1 MNRLIVVS
9 NRLPFALDS
18 TGEDLWT
25 VTPAVGGLVSAIE
38 PVLRERGGIWIGW
51 PGIAGEIP
59 EKPLAEATRNA
70 GYKVVP
76 VALSE
81 TERDEFYYG
90 YSNEVIWPL
99 FHDLQNFCNFEPG
112 YWQAYK
118 QVNERYA
125 DAIGRCAQPD
135 DFIWVHDYHLMYVAQ
150 ALRKQ
155 GLSQKLSGLTFF
167 LHIPFPPYD
176 IFSKLPQQQ
185 RLLHAL
191 LQFDL
196 VGFQTRRDVRNF
208 LQCVR
213 RVMSDAKVL
222 SRREL
227 QLIRFEDREIRVGH
241 FPIGIDFTSFE
252 KGARSDT
259 VEQRAQRLRVT
270 FPGCQLILGS
280 DRLDYSK
287 GIPERLRAFRT
298 ALERHPE
305 LRGRVVLIQV
315 VVPSRVE
322 IPRYHEFKQRIDR
335 LVGDING
342 RFSTSTW
349 LPVQYH
355 FRSLDRDDLLAH
367 YRGCDIAFVTPLKD
381 GMNLVAKEYCAC
393 RIEEGG
399 VLILSQFAGAAEQ
412 LKPDALLVN
421 PYDVEQMADTILK
434 AFHMNLA
441 ERGARMKRMRRI
453 VRKENVFWWVDSFLR
468 AGAKIASRS
477 LRGLGKRRRSA
488 ALNTFRKTGQHQDR
502 PLDTKKAIV

>member
-18 TGEDLWT
+18 TGEELWT
-25 VTPAVGGLVSAIE
+25 VTPAVGGLVAAVE

-59 EKPLAEATRNA
+59 KGPFAEATRDA

-76 VALSE
+76 VALSG

-99 FHDLQNFCNFEPG
+99 FHDLQNFCNFEPA
-112 YWQAYK
+112 YWETYK
-118 QVNERYA
+118 AVNERFA
-125 DAIGRCAQPD
+125 DAIGDCSQAD
-135 DFIWVHDYHLMYVAQ
+135 DFTWVHDYHLMYVAQ
-150 ALRKQ
+150 ALRER
-155 GLSQKLSGLTFF
+155 GLRVALTFF

-185 RLLHAL
+185 RLLRAL

-196 VGFQTRRDVRNF
+196 LGFQTRRDVRNF
-208 LQCVR
+208 LGCVR
-213 RVMSDAKVL
+213 RVMSDARVVP
-222 SRREL
+222 RPEL
-227 QLIRFEDREIRVGH
+227 QLIRFEKRKIRLGH
-241 FPIGIDFTSFE
+241 FPIGIDFDSFE
-252 KGARSDT
+252 KEASSDAVT
-259 VEQRAQRLRVT
+259 HRAQQLRAN
-270 FPGCQLILGS
+270 FPDCQLILGV

-287 GIPERLRAFRT
+287 GIPERLRAFRN
-298 ALERHPE
+298 ALERHPK

-322 IPRYHEFKQRIDR
+322 IPRYYEFKQRIDR

-342 RFSTSTW
+342 RFSTSNW

-355 FRSLDRDDLLAH
+355 FRSLDRKDLLAH

-393 RIEEGG
+393 RIDENG

-412 LKPDALLVN
+412 LKTGALLVN
-421 PYDVEQMADTILK
+421 PYDVEEVADTILK
-434 AFHMNLA
+434 AFRMSRS
-441 ERGARMKRMRRI
+441 ERSARMKRMRRV
-453 VRKENVFWWVDSFLR
+453 VRKENVFWWVDSFLK
-468 AGAKIASRS
+468 AGATLGGRSSRTVK
-477 LRGLGKRRRSA
+477 KRRIR
-488 ALNTFRKTGQHQDR
+488 LRRGYGGQ
-502 PLDTKKAIV
+502 

>member
-1 MNRLIVVS
+1 MTNRLIVVS

-18 TGEDLWT
+18 AGEDLWT
-25 VTPAVGGLVSAIE
+25 VTPATGGLVSAIE
-38 PVLRERGGIWIGW
+38 PVLRHRGGTWIGW

-59 EKPLAEATRNA
+59 EEPFAEATRSA
-70 GYKVVP
+70 GYTILP
-76 VALSE
+76 VSLTE

-99 FHDLQNFCNFEPG
+99 FHDLQNFCNFDPA
-112 YWQAYK
+112 YWQTYK

-125 DAIGRCAQPD
+125 DAIVRSAQPG
-135 DFIWVHDYHLMYVAQ
+135 DFIWVHDYHLMYVGQ
-150 ALRKQ
+150 ALRER
-155 GLSQKLSGLTFF
+155 GISQKLSRLTFF

-176 IFSKLPQQQ
+176 IFAKLPQQQ
-185 RLLHAL
+185 RLLRAL

-196 VGFQTRRDVRNF
+196 LGFQTRRDVRNF
-208 LQCVR
+208 IQCVR
-213 RVMSDAKVL
+213 RVMSQAEIVP
-222 SRREL
+222 RRDL
-227 QLIRFEDREIRVGH
+227 QLIRFEKRAIRVGH
-241 FPIGIDFTSFE
+241 FPIGIDFNSFQN
-252 KGARSDT
+252 GARSAA

-270 FPGCQLILGS
+270 FPGCQVILGS

-298 ALERHPE
+298 ALELHSE
-305 LRGRVVLIQV
+305 LRGRIVLIQV

-322 IPRYHEFKQRIDR
+322 IPKYHEVKERIDR

-367 YRGCDIAFVTPLKD
+367 YVGCDIAFVTPLKD

-393 RIEEGG
+393 RVQEDG

-421 PYDVEQMADTILK
+421 PYDIEQMADTILQ
-434 AFHMNLA
+434 AFRMGA
-441 ERGARMKRMRRI
+441 IERSARMKRMRRV
-453 VRKENVFWWVDSFLR
+453 VRNENVFWWVDSFLK
-468 AGAKIASRS
+468 AGAKLAAQSDRIAR
-477 LRGLGKRRRSA
+477 GKRVGVAR
-488 ALNTFRKTGQHQDR
+488 
-502 PLDTKKAIV
+502 

>member
-1 MNRLIVVS
+1 MNRLIIVS

-18 TGEDLWT
+18 SGEDLWT
-25 VTPAVGGLVSAIE
+25 VTPAVGGLVSAVE
-38 PVLRERGGIWIGW
+38 PVLRERGGTWIGW
-51 PGIAGEIP
+51 PGTAGEIP
-59 EKPLAEATRNA
+59 NEPLAKATRDA
-70 GYKVVP
+70 GYNVVP

-99 FHDLQNFCNFEPG
+99 FHDLQNFCNFEPA

-125 DAIGRCAQPD
+125 DAIIRSVQRD

-150 ALRKQ
+150 ALRERSASAR
-155 GLSQKLSGLTFF
+155 LSTLTFF

-176 IFSKLPQQQ
+176 IFSKLPQQR
-185 RLLHAL
+185 RLLGPL

-196 VGFQTRRDVRNF
+196 LGFQTRRDVRNF

-213 RVMSDAKVL
+213 RAMPEAKVL
-222 SRREL
+222 SRGETHV
-227 QLIRFEDREIRVGH
+227 IRFEKRKIRVGH
-241 FPIGIDFTSFE
+241 FPIGIDFDSFE
-252 KGARSDT
+252 NGAKSEAVAHRSK
-259 VEQRAQRLRVT
+259 QLRAS
-270 FPGCQLILGS
+270 FPDCQLMLGS

-298 ALERHPE
+298 ALEVYPE
-305 LRGRVVLIQV
+305 LRERIVLIQI

-355 FRSLDRDDLLAH
+355 FRCLGREELVAH
-367 YRGCDIAFVTPLKD
+367 YRACDIAFITPLKD

-393 RIEEGG
+393 RTDGDG
-399 VLILSQFAGAAEQ
+399 ALILSQFAGAAEQ

-421 PYDVEQMADTILK
+421 PYDIEQMADTIVK
-434 AFHMNLA
+434 AFRMTPT
-441 ERGARMKRMRRI
+441 ERTARMKRMRRM
-453 VRKENVFWWVDSFLR
+453 VRKENVFWWVDSFLK
-468 AGAKIASRS
+468 AGAILGERSSRTVKK
-477 LRGLGKRRRSA
+477 RGGSA
-488 ALNTFRKTGQHQDR
+488 ALQNAK
-502 PLDTKKAIV
+502 P

>member
-25 VTPAVGGLVSAIE
+25 VTPAAGGLVSAVE
-38 PVLRERGGIWIGW
+38 PVLRERGGTWIGW
-51 PGIAGEIP
+51 PGTAGEIP
-59 EKPLAEATRNA
+59 KTPFAEATRGA

-112 YWQAYK
+112 YWQTYK
-118 QVNERYA
+118 AVNDRFA
-125 DAIGRCAQPD
+125 DAIARCAQPN
-135 DFIWVHDYHLMYVAQ
+135 DFIWVHDYHLMDVAQ
-150 ALRKQ
+150 ALRER
-155 GLSQKLSGLTFF
+155 GVSQKLSGLTFF

-176 IFSKLPQQQ
+176 IFAKLPQQQ
-185 RLLHAL
+185 RLLRAL

-196 VGFQTRRDVRNF
+196 LGFQTRRDVRNF
-208 LQCVR
+208 LGCVR
-213 RVMSDAKVL
+213 RVMSDARVVP
-222 SRREL
+222 RREL
-227 QLIRFEDREIRVGH
+227 QLVRFEKRAIRLGH
-241 FPIGIDFTSFE
+241 FPIGIDFDSFE
-252 KGARSDT
+252 KGAMSEPVARSS
-259 VEQRAQRLRVT
+259 QQLRAA
-270 FPGCQLILGS
+270 FPDCQLILGV

-287 GIPERLRAFRT
+287 GIPERLRAYRD

-342 RFSTSTW
+342 RFSTSNW

-355 FRSLDRDDLLAH
+355 FRSLDRENLLAH

-393 RIEEGG
+393 RIDENG
-399 VLILSQFAGAAEQ
+399 VLILSHFAGAAEQ
-412 LKPDALLVN
+412 LKTGALLVN
-421 PYDVEQMADTILK
+421 PYDVEEMADTISE
-434 AFHMNLA
+434 AFRMTDA
-441 ERGARMKRMRRI
+441 ERSARMKRMRRG
-453 VRKENVFWWVDSFLR
+453 VREENVFWWVDSFLK
-468 AGAKIASRS
+468 AGAKLTDRS
-477 LRGLGKRRRSA
+477 SPVKKRRRRST
-488 ALNTFRKTGQHQDR
+488 N
-502 PLDTKKAIV
+502 

>member
-1 MNRLIVVS
+1 MNRLIIVS

-25 VTPAVGGLVSAIE
+25 VTPAFGGLVSAVE
-38 PVLRERGGIWIGW
+38 PVLRDRGGTWIGW
-51 PGIAGEIP
+51 PGIAGKIP
-59 EKPLAEATRNA
+59 QGPLAEATRDA
-70 GYKVVP
+70 GYNVVP

-125 DAIGRCAQPD
+125 DAIIRTARPD
-135 DFIWVHDYHLMYVAQ
+135 DFIWVHDYHLMYVAET
-150 ALRKQ
+150 LRERSAPQ
-155 GLSQKLSGLTFF
+155 QLSALTFF

-176 IFSKLPQQQ
+176 IFAKLPQQR
-185 RLLHAL
+185 RLLRPL

-196 VGFQTRRDVRNF
+196 LGFQTRRDVRNF

-213 RVMSDAKVL
+213 RVMPDAKIL
-222 SRREL
+222 SLGETHV
-227 QLIRFEDREIRVGH
+227 IRFEKRKIRVGH
-241 FPIGIDFTSFE
+241 FPIGIDFDSFE
-252 KGARSDT
+252 NSAKCGAVAHRS
-259 VEQRAQRLRVT
+259 QQLRAN

-287 GIPERLRAFRT
+287 GIPERLRAFRN
-298 ALERHPE
+298 ALERYPE
-305 LRGRVVLIQV
+305 MRGRVVLIQI

-322 IPRYHEFKQRIDR
+322 IPRYHEFKGRIDR

-342 RFSTSTW
+342 RFSTNTW
-349 LPVQYH
+349 IPVQYH
-355 FRSLDRDDLLAH
+355 FRGLDREDLLAH
-367 YRGCDIAFVTPLKD
+367 YRACDIAFLTPLKD

-393 RIEEGG
+393 RTDEDGA
-399 VLILSQFAGAAEQ
+399 LILSQFAGAAEQ

-421 PYDVEQMADTILK
+421 PYDVELMADTILK
-434 AFHMNLA
+434 AFRMSSA
-441 ERGARMKRMRRI
+441 ERTARMKRMRRI
-453 VRKENVFWWVDSFLR
+453 VRKENVFRWVDSFLK
-468 AGAKIASRS
+468 AGATLGGRSSRTFE
-477 LRGLGKRRRSA
+477 KRRRTA
-488 ALNTFRKTGQHQDR
+488 ALQNA
-502 PLDTKKAIV
+502 KA

>member
-25 VTPAVGGLVSAIE
+25 VTPAAGGLVSAVE
-38 PVLRERGGIWIGW
+38 PVLRERGGTWIGW
-51 PGIAGEIP
+51 PGIAGKIP
-59 EKPLAEATRNA
+59 KEPLAKATRNA

-90 YSNEVIWPL
+90 YSNGVIWPL
-99 FHDLQNFCNFEPG
+99 FHDLQNFCNFEPA
-112 YWQAYK
+112 YWEAYK
-118 QVNERYA
+118 EVNDHYA
-125 DAIGRCAQPD
+125 EAIAHSSRPD

-150 ALRKQ
+150 ALRER
-155 GLSQKLSGLTFF
+155 GLRAALTFF

-176 IFSKLPQQQ
+176 IFAKLPQPQ
-185 RLLHAL
+185 RLLRAL

-196 VGFQTRRDVRNF
+196 LGFQTRRDVRNF
-208 LQCVR
+208 LGCVR
-213 RVMSDAKVL
+213 RVMSDARVVP
-222 SRREL
+222 RRGL
-227 QLIRFEDREIRVGH
+227 QLVRFEKRAIRLGH
-241 FPIGIDFTSFE
+241 FPIGIDFDSFE
-252 KGARSDT
+252 KGAMSDAVARRS
-259 VEQRAQRLRVT
+259 QKLRAT
-270 FPGCQLILGS
+270 FPDCQLILGV

-287 GIPERLRAFRT
+287 GIPERLRAFRN

-342 RFSTSTW
+342 RFSTSNW

-355 FRSLDRDDLLAH
+355 FRSLDRENLLAH

-393 RIEEGG
+393 RIDENG
-399 VLILSQFAGAAEQ
+399 VLILSHFAGAAEQ
-412 LKPDALLVN
+412 LKTGAMLVN
-421 PYDVEQMADTILK
+421 PYDVEEMADTISE
-434 AFHMNLA
+434 AFRMTDA
-441 ERGARMKRMRRI
+441 ERSARMKRMRRV
-453 VRKENVFWWVDSFLR
+453 VREENVFGWVDSFLK
-468 AGAKIASRS
+468 AGAKLTDGSS
-477 LRGLGKRRRSA
+477 PVKKRRRTAAIQNASA
-488 ALNTFRKTGQHQDR
+488 
-502 PLDTKKAIV
+502 

>member
-38 PVLRERGGIWIGW
+38 PVLRERGGVWIGW
-51 PGIAGEIP
+51 PGVAGEIP
-59 EKPLAEATRNA
+59 RAPLVEATRDA
-70 GYKVVP
+70 GYRVLS
-76 VALSE
+76 VALSG

-99 FHDLQNFCNFEPG
+99 FHDLQNFCNFEPT
-112 YWQAYK
+112 YWETYK
-118 QVNERYA
+118 AVNERFA
-125 DAIGRCAQPD
+125 DAIADSSKAD

-150 ALRKQ
+150 ALRER
-155 GLSQKLSGLTFF
+155 GLQAALTFF

-176 IFSKLPQQQ
+176 IFSKLPQPQ
-185 RLLHAL
+185 RLLRAL

-196 VGFQTRRDVRNF
+196 LGFQTRRDVRNF
-208 LQCVR
+208 LGCVR
-213 RVMSDAKVL
+213 RVLSDVRVVP
-222 SRREL
+222 RRGL
-227 QLIRFEDREIRVGH
+227 QLVHFEKRQIRLGH
-241 FPIGIDFTSFE
+241 FPIGIDFDAFE
-252 KGARSDT
+252 KGARSGA
-259 VEQRAQRLRVT
+259 VMRRSQELRAN
-270 FPGCQLILGS
+270 FPDSQLILGV

-287 GIPERLRAFRT
+287 GIPERLRAFRN

-305 LRGRVVLIQV
+305 LRERVVLIQV

-342 RFSTSTW
+342 RFSTSNW

-355 FRSLDRDDLLAH
+355 FRNLDREDLLAH

-393 RIEEGG
+393 RIEENG

-412 LKPDALLVN
+412 LKSGALLVN
-421 PYDVEQMADTILK
+421 PYDVEEVADTVLE
-434 AFHMNLA
+434 AFRMKEA
-441 ERGARMKRMRRI
+441 ERVTRMKRMRRV
-453 VRKENVFWWVDSFLR
+453 VREENVFRWVDSFLS
-468 AGAKIASRS
+468 AGAKLASR
-477 LRGLGKRRRSA
+477 LYVKKQRRA
-488 ALNTFRKTGQHQDR
+488 AAER
-502 PLDTKKAIV
+502 

>member
-38 PVLRERGGIWIGW
+38 PVLRERGGTWIGW

-59 EKPLAEATRNA
+59 KEPLVEATRYA

-76 VALSE
+76 VSLSE

-99 FHDLQNFCNFEPG
+99 FHDLQNFCNFEPAF
-112 YWQAYK
+112 WQAYK
-118 QVNERYA
+118 QVNMRYA
-125 DAIGRCAQPD
+125 DAIAQSAQPD

-150 ALRKQ
+150 ALREQ
-155 GLSQKLSGLTFF
+155 SVDRKLSALTFF

-176 IFSKLPQQQ
+176 IFAKLPQQQ
-185 RLLHAL
+185 RLLRAL

-196 VGFQTRRDVRNF
+196 LGFQTRRDLRNF

-213 RVMSDAKVL
+213 RVIFDAKVV

-227 QLIRFEDREIRVGH
+227 QLIRFEKREIRVGH
-241 FPIGIDFTSFE
+241 FPIGIDFDSFE
-252 KGARSDT
+252 HGAKSET

-305 LRGRVVLIQV
+305 LRGRVILIQV

-322 IPRYHEFKQRIDR
+322 IPRYHEFKERIDR

-367 YRGCDIAFVTPLKD
+367 YRACDIGFVTPLKD

-393 RIEEGG
+393 RIEENG

-412 LKPDALLVN
+412 LKRDAVLVN
-421 PYDVEQMADTILK
+421 PYDVEQMADTILT
-434 AFHMNLA
+434 AFRMSDA
-441 ERGARMKRMRRI
+441 ERSARMKRMRR
-453 VRKENVFWWVDSFLR
+453 VVSHEDVFLWVDSFLK
-468 AGAKIASRS
+468 AGASLLPRSTSARQRGVKIA
-477 LRGLGKRRRSA
+477 
-488 ALNTFRKTGQHQDR
+488 H
-502 PLDTKKAIV
+502 

>member
-18 TGEDLWT
+18 AGEDLWT

-38 PVLRERGGIWIGW
+38 PVLRERGGTWIGW

-59 EKPLAEATRNA
+59 KQSLAEATRDA

-81 TERDEFYYG
+81 TERNEFYYG

-99 FHDLQNFCNFEPG
+99 FHDLQNFCNFEPT
-112 YWQAYK
+112 YWQTYK

-125 DAIGRCAQPD
+125 DAIIRNARPE
-135 DFIWVHDYHLMYVAQ
+135 DFIWVHDYHLMYVSH
-150 ALRKQ
+150 ALRERST
-155 GLSQKLSGLTFF
+155 SQKLSALTFF

-176 IFSKLPQQQ
+176 IFAKLPQQR
-185 RLLHAL
+185 RLLRAL

-196 VGFQTRRDVRNF
+196 LGLQTRRDVRNF

-213 RVMSDAKVL
+213 RVMPEAKVL
-222 SRREL
+222 SRDEL
-227 QLIRFEDREIRVGH
+227 HVIRFEDRKIRVGH
-241 FPIGIDFTSFE
+241 FPIGINFDSFE
-252 KGARSDT
+252 NGAESEA
-259 VEQRAQRLRVT
+259 VAQRTLQLRAR
-270 FPGCQLILGS
+270 FPNCQLILGS

-287 GIPERLRAFRT
+287 GIPERLRAFRN
-298 ALERHPE
+298 ALERYPE
-305 LRGRVVLIQV
+305 LRGQVVLIQV

-322 IPRYHEFKQRIDR
+322 IPRYHEFKGRIDR

-349 LPVQYH
+349 IPVQYH
-355 FRSLDRDDLLAH
+355 FRGLDRVDLLAH
-367 YRGCDIAFVTPLKD
+367 YRACDIAFITPLKD

-393 RIEEGG
+393 RTNEDG

-421 PYDVEQMADTILK
+421 PYDVEQMADTILDASRLSK
-434 AFHMNLA
+434 TERSAHM
-441 ERGARMKRMRRI
+441 RRMRRV
-453 VRKENVFWWVDSFLR
+453 VRNEDVFWWVDSFLK
-468 AGAKIASRS
+468 AGATLGGRSSRAFE
-477 LRGLGKRRRSA
+477 KRRIRLRHSYGEQGGA
-488 ALNTFRKTGQHQDR
+488 ALQN
-502 PLDTKKAIV
+502 AS

>member
-38 PVLRERGGIWIGW
+38 PVLRERGGTWIGW
-51 PGIAGEIP
+51 PGIAGKIP
-59 EKPLAEATRNA
+59 GEPLAEATRNA
-70 GYKVVP
+70 GYEVVS

-81 TERDEFYYG
+81 VERDEFYYG

-112 YWQAYK
+112 YWQTYK
-118 QVNERYA
+118 AVNDRFA
-125 DAIGRCAQPD
+125 DTIARCAQPN

-150 ALRKQ
+150 ALRER
-155 GLSQKLSGLTFF
+155 GVSQKLSGLTFF

-185 RLLHAL
+185 RLLRAL

-196 VGFQTRRDVRNF
+196 LGFQTRRDVRNF
-208 LQCVR
+208 LGCVR
-213 RVMSDAKVL
+213 RVMSDARVVP
-222 SRREL
+222 RRDL
-227 QLIRFEDREIRVGH
+227 QLVRFEKRQIRLGH
-241 FPIGIDFTSFE
+241 FPIGIDFDSFE
-252 KGARSDT
+252 RGAMSDAVTRRSQ
-259 VEQRAQRLRVT
+259 ELRAGFRD
-270 FPGCQLILGS
+270 CQLILGV

-287 GIPERLRAFRT
+287 GIPERLRAYRD

-342 RFSTSTW
+342 RFSTSNW

-355 FRSLDRDDLLAH
+355 FRGLDREDLLAH

-393 RIEEGG
+393 RINEDGA
-399 VLILSQFAGAAEQ
+399 LILSQFAGAAEQ
-412 LKPDALLVN
+412 LKTGALLVN
-421 PYDVEQMADTILK
+421 PYDVEEVADTVLK
-434 AFHMNLA
+434 AFRMTNA
-441 ERGARMKRMRRI
+441 ERNARMKRMRRV
-453 VRKENVFWWVDSFLR
+453 VRDEDVFRWVDSFLKV
-468 AGAKIASRS
+468 GAKLTARS
-477 LRGLGKRRRSA
+477 ERAARLRHVSVA
-488 ALNTFRKTGQHQDR
+488 C
-502 PLDTKKAIV
+502 

>member
-18 TGEDLWT
+18 AGEDLWT
-25 VTPAVGGLVSAIE
+25 VTPATGGLVSAIK
-38 PVLRERGGIWIGW
+38 PVLHERGGVWIGW
-51 PGIAGEIP
+51 PGIAGELP
-59 EKPLAEATRNA
+59 EEPLAEATRNA
-70 GYKVVP
+70 GYEVVP

-99 FHDLQNFCNFEPG
+99 FHDLQNFCNFEPA

-118 QVNERYA
+118 EVNNRYA
-125 DAIGRCAQPD
+125 DAVARCAQPD

-150 ALRKQ
+150 ALRER
-155 GLSQKLSGLTFF
+155 GVTRDLSRLTFF

-185 RLLHAL
+185 RLLRAL

-196 VGFQTRRDVRNF
+196 LGFQTRRDVRNF
-208 LQCVR
+208 VQCVR
-213 RVMSDAKVL
+213 RVMADAKVL

-241 FPIGIDFTSFE
+241 FPIGIDFDSFE
-252 KGARSDT
+252 KGARSDS
-259 VEQRAQRLRVT
+259 VEQKAQRLRDT

-305 LRGRVVLIQV
+305 LSGRVVLIQI

-355 FRSLDRDDLLAH
+355 FRGLERDDLLAH
-367 YRGCDIAFVTPLKD
+367 YRACDIAFVTPLKD

-393 RIEEGG
+393 RIANDG

-412 LKPDALLVN
+412 LKPGALLVN
-421 PYDVEQMADTILK
+421 PYDVEEMADTTLK
-434 AFHMNLA
+434 AFRLNQA
-441 ERGARMKRMRRI
+441 ERSTRMKRIRHV
-453 VRKENVFWWVDSFLR
+453 VRKENVFWWVDSFLA
-468 AGAKIASRS
+468 AGSQLAGRVP
-477 LRGLGKRRRSA
+477 RRRRN
-488 ALNTFRKTGQHQDR
+488 L
-502 PLDTKKAIV
+502 

>member
-25 VTPAVGGLVSAIE
+25 VTPAAGGLVSAVE

-51 PGIAGEIP
+51 PGTAGDIP
-59 EKPLAEATRNA
+59 KRPLAEATRGA

-90 YSNEVIWPL
+90 YSNDVIWPL
-99 FHDLQNFCNFEPG
+99 FHDLQNFCNFEPA
-112 YWQAYK
+112 YWETYK
-118 QVNERYA
+118 AVNERYA
-125 DAIGRCAQPD
+125 DAIADCTQAD
-135 DFIWVHDYHLMYVAQ
+135 DFVWVHDYHLMYVGQ
-150 ALRKQ
+150 ALRER
-155 GLSQKLSGLTFF
+155 GLRAALTFF

-185 RLLHAL
+185 RLLRAL

-196 VGFQTRRDVRNF
+196 LGFQTRRDVRNF
-208 LQCVR
+208 LGCVR
-213 RVMSDAKVL
+213 RVMSDARVVP
-222 SRREL
+222 RREL
-227 QLIRFEDREIRVGH
+227 QLVRFEKREIRLGH
-241 FPIGIDFTSFE
+241 FPIGIDFESFE
-252 KGARSDT
+252 KGAMSDAVARRSH
-259 VEQRAQRLRVT
+259 QLRAA
-270 FPGCQLILGS
+270 FPDCQLILGV

-287 GIPERLRAFRT
+287 GIPERLRAYRD
-298 ALERHPE
+298 ALERYPE

-355 FRSLDRDDLLAH
+355 FRSLQREDLLAH

-393 RIEEGG
+393 RVDQNG
-399 VLILSQFAGAAEQ
+399 VLILSHFAGAAEQ
-412 LKPDALLVN
+412 LKSGALLVN
-421 PYDVEQMADTILK
+421 PYDVEEVADTILS
-434 AFHMNLA
+434 AFRMSDA
-441 ERGARMKRMRRI
+441 ERTARMKRMRRV
-453 VRKENVFWWVDSFLR
+453 VREENVFWWVDSFLR
-468 AGAKIASRS
+468 VGAKLAARSSRPS
-477 LRGLGKRRRSA
+477 RRRHASVV
-488 ALNTFRKTGQHQDR
+488 R
-502 PLDTKKAIV
+502 

>member
-38 PVLRERGGIWIGW
+38 PILRERGGTWIGW

-59 EKPLAEATRNA
+59 EKPLIEATHTA
-70 GYKVVP
+70 GYQVVP

-99 FHDLQNFCNFEPG
+99 FHDLQNFCNFEPA

-118 QVNERYA
+118 QVNKRYA
-125 DAIGRCAQPD
+125 DAIARCAQPD

-150 ALRKQ
+150 VLREQ
-155 GLSQKLSGLTFF
+155 SVSQKLSALTFF

-185 RLLHAL
+185 RLLRAL

-196 VGFQTRRDVRNF
+196 LGFQTRRDVRNF
-208 LQCVR
+208 MQCVR
-213 RVMSDAKVL
+213 RLKVNAKIIP
-222 SRREL
+222 RRDL
-227 QLIRFEDREIRVGH
+227 QLIQFEKRQIRVGH
-241 FPIGIDFTSFE
+241 FPIGIDFDAFE
-252 KGARSDT
+252 
-259 VEQRAQRLRVT
+259 RAAKCEKVAQKSQQLRAT
-270 FPGCQLILGS
+270 FPDCQLILGS

-298 ALERHPE
+298 ALEMHPE
-305 LRGRVVLIQV
+305 LRERVVLIQI
-315 VVPSRVE
+315 VVPSRVQ
-322 IPRYHEFKQRIDR
+322 IPRYHEFKDRIDR

-355 FRSLDRDDLLAH
+355 FRALDRDDLLAH

-393 RIEEGG
+393 RIQEEGA
-399 VLILSQFAGAAEQ
+399 LILSQFAGAAEQ
-412 LKPDALLVN
+412 LKPDAMLVN
-421 PYDVEQMADTILK
+421 PYDVEQMAEIIRA
-434 AFHMNLA
+434 AFRMNHA
-441 ERGARMKRMRRI
+441 ERNARMKRMRRK
-453 VRKENVFWWVDSFLR
+453 VRKENVFCWVDSFLK
-468 AGAKIASRS
+468 AGARITTRSERLSRQR
-477 LRGLGKRRRSA
+477 LA
-488 ALNTFRKTGQHQDR
+488 AFVR
-502 PLDTKKAIV
+502 

>member
-38 PVLRERGGIWIGW
+38 PVLRERGGTWIGW

-59 EKPLAEATRNA
+59 KRPLAEATRDA

-81 TERDEFYYG
+81 SDRDEFYYG

-99 FHDLQNFCNFEPG
+99 FHDLQNFCNFEPT
-112 YWQAYK
+112 YWEAYK
-118 QVNERYA
+118 EVNKRYA
-125 DAIGRCAQPD
+125 DAIACSSGPD

-150 ALRKQ
+150 ALRERD
-155 GLSQKLSGLTFF
+155 LRAALTFF

-176 IFSKLPQQQ
+176 IFSKLPQPQ
-185 RLLHAL
+185 RLLRAL

-196 VGFQTRRDVRNF
+196 LGFQTRRDVRNL

-213 RVMSDAKVL
+213 RVMTDAKVVP
-222 SRREL
+222 RRGL
-227 QLIRFEDREIRVGH
+227 QLVRFEKREIRLGH
-241 FPIGIDFTSFE
+241 FPIGIDFDSFQNGATSE
-252 KGARSDT
+252 AVAR
-259 VEQRAQRLRVT
+259 RAQQLRAT
-270 FPGCQLILGS
+270 FPDCQLILGL

-287 GIPERLRAFRT
+287 GIPERLRAYRD
-298 ALERHPE
+298 ALERHAE

-342 RFSTSTW
+342 RFSTSNW

-367 YRGCDIAFVTPLKD
+367 YRTCDIAFVTPLKD

-393 RIEEGG
+393 RIDENG
-399 VLILSQFAGAAEQ
+399 VLILSHFAGAAEQ
-412 LKPDALLVN
+412 LKTGAMLVN
-421 PYDVEQMADTILK
+421 PYDVEEMADTILQ
-434 AFHMNLA
+434 AFRMRDA
-441 ERGARMKRMRRI
+441 ERAARMKRMRRV
-453 VRKENVFWWVDSFLR
+453 VRDENVFCWVDSFLK
-468 AGAKIASRS
+468 AGAKLAARPTQVLS
-477 LRGLGKRRRSA
+477 GRSA
-488 ALNTFRKTGQHQDR
+488 KIRT
-502 PLDTKKAIV
+502 